1 MNNQYASA
9 ASQGSNMV
17 SAAEDPLTY
26 CLATEMDS
34 SFIHGGIAQRVAEPN
49 SKHCQAYMSEF
60 CAQDWNGFCEIA
72 SLNGETK
79 VANTLEHCGGSNPT
93 VRYDLTAGDILVRNT
108 AARKYL
114 QQMGNC
120 QLEYQPFDPTVPQSP
135 LISTWAGNNHAL
147 TDRCVP
153 VYAVDPA
160 TIDKDPV
167 MVKLLRKPEIGFDIL
182 VNIYNT
188 MKRQGTLSKLR
199 GTKLGEFYSESGFF
213 IARGGLS

>member
-1 MNNQYASA
+1 
-9 ASQGSNMV
+9 V
-17 SAAEDPLTY
+17 RHD
-26 CLATEMDS
+26 
-34 SFIHGGIAQRVAEPN
+34 
-49 SKHCQAYMSEF
+49 
-60 CAQDWNGFCEIA
+60 
-72 SLNGETK
+72 LNAGE
-79 VANTLEHCGGSNPT
+79 
-93 VRYDLTAGDILVRNT
+93 ILVRNT

-135 LISTWAGNNHAL
+135 LISTWTGSSHGL

-167 MVKLLRKPEIGFDIL
+167 MTKLLRKPEIGFDIL

-188 MKRQGTLSKLR
+188 MKRQGNLSSLH
-199 GTKLGEFYSESGFF
+199 GTRLGQFYAESNFF
-213 IARGGLS
+213 IARGGLNA